1 LTKYAQKGMLNIFIA
16 VFFAT
21 LAFAFV
27 EPFFF
32 IGYLFSNCDFRLVS
46 SHLHGQRRRRVGQRQ
61 EKSSKSR

>member
-1 LTKYAQKGMLNIFIA
+1 MLNIFIA

-32 IGYLFSNCDFRLVS
+32 IGYLFSIAIFGSIKPS
-46 SHLHGQRRRRVGQRQ
+46 SWPTPAALGTTPR
-61 EKSSKSR
+61 KSSK